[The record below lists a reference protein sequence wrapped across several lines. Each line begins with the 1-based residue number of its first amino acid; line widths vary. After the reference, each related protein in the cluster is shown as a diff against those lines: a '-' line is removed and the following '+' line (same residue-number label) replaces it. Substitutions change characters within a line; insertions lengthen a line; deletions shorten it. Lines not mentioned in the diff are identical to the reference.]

1 MTKKELIESLKWVS
15 DDMSI
20 IVSSKSHND
29 IFEILSVKDFGD
41 GVVYLEVSEWGKW
54 EMSSRDDF
62 LQAGYTVYRIDL
74 NKSEIKVLDMVLSA
88 ATKNDFGS
96 EENNDIINFLSD
108 KFSRYRREIEG
119 ENEKWKVFILRDFG
133 IHNVQNIR
141 LKEVIVIGARRKAN
155 CLPLK

>member
-1 MTKKELIESLKWVS
+1 
-15 DDMSI
+15 
-20 IVSSKSHND
+20 
-29 IFEILSVKDFGD
+29 
-41 GVVYLEVSEWGKW
+41 
-54 EMSSRDDF
+54 MSSRDDF

-119 ENEKWKVFILRDFG
+119 ENEK
-133 IHNVQNIR
+133 
-141 LKEVIVIGARRKAN
+141 
-155 CLPLK
+155 